1 MNMKLT
7 QAITDEEITNS
18 DGPDKISGAEW
29 SFGAILS
36 ATLVA
41 IKEEVCIAVRD
52 FFLMELIFR
61 PIIMILS

>member
-18 DGPDKISGAEW
+18 DGPDKIFGAGW

-52 FFLMELIFR
+52 FF
-61 PIIMILS
+61 